1 MMLLKKHE
9 NAFGGMAEL
18 QLKSII
24 FQDER
29 EVQKFFYSGKL
40 PSHTGAIEFLE
51 SYNEIKVSW
60 KKRITVEVHDKKF
73 TLLSISNNNNDNNI
87 EFDNGKKFIRFDHEF
102 SEIESTY
109 FSEDY
114 IAIATG
120 NFKICEKYN
129 TYTQEKRPNYLILFK
144 IIEKNEQKILM
155 EVFRSNLNE
164 RFPNVENVQKLKI
177 NKKFAIQAVNY
188 YGD

>member
-1 MMLLKKHE
+1 
-9 NAFGGMAEL
+9 MAYFLGINEINKVKESCL
-18 QLKSII
+18 DDNLTCLAQYDVTKEARKCFWWDGRVTVKNKSII

-73 TLLSISNNNNDNNI
+73 TLLSISNNNNNNNM

-102 SEIESTY
+102 SEI
-109 FSEDY
+109 
-114 IAIATG
+114 
-120 NFKICEKYN
+120 
-129 TYTQEKRPNYLILFK
+129 
-144 IIEKNEQKILM
+144 
-155 EVFRSNLNE
+155 
-164 RFPNVENVQKLKI
+164 
-177 NKKFAIQAVNY
+177 
-188 YGD
+188 